1 MQTISADSK
10 VDGVM
15 CSIRTGGRWVQVVR
29 KWLRG
34 MVAPILVLGASAQ
47 TYWPGTQ
54 WREATPESQG
64 VDSAALI
71 QMLEYIRDQKVPIH
85 ALVIV
90 RHGYVVFDASF
101 YPYQPDW
108 PHDLASATKSVT
120 SMLIGIAID
129 RGLIHSVQDKWYR

>member
-71 QMLEYIRDQKVPIH
+71 QMLRV
-85 ALVIV
+85 
-90 RHGYVVFDASF
+90 
-101 YPYQPDW
+101 YP
-108 PHDLASATKSVT
+108 T
-120 SMLIGIAID
+120 SEGSDSRLG
-129 RGLIHSVQDKWYR
+129 